1 VLVAAGVSVGVDVFK
16 GVYVCV
22 PVKIG
27 VPVRVVV
34 EVWVL
39 VEIGVKV
46 EVPESVEVDV
56 VVKVEVRTG
65 VMGVMVQVWVAV
77 FAGGLL
83 EGGVVGFPFL
93 LQAGSIKVAPKRMAA
108 MLLRYGRMETPWNK
122 NEENKFRRSLPL
134 TL

>member
-1 VLVAAGVSVGVDVFK
+1 
-16 GVYVCV
+16 
-22 PVKIG
+22 
-27 VPVRVVV
+27 
-34 EVWVL
+34 
-39 VEIGVKV
+39 
-46 EVPESVEVDV
+46 
-56 VVKVEVRTG
+56 
-65 VMGVMVQVWVAV
+65 MVQVWVAV